1 MMVLF
6 IQFFI
11 IISFMSHHNLP
22 ELRLNNYKW
31 ENRIILIFSDADNP
45 QYRKQADK
53 LLNDKPGLIDRDL
66 LVFHIDKKSPIKE
79 LLHSNE
85 FDPDSNL
92 RSRFDVPD
100 SDFYV
105 LLIGKDGGV
114 KYRDD
119 SPLAREKLYSIIDAM
134 PMRQAEMR
142 RKN

>member
-1 MMVLF
+1 MVLF
-6 IQFFI
+6 IQFLMLS
-11 IISFMSHHNLP
+11 SFMSCHNSP
-22 ELRLNNYKW
+22 ELNLSDYKW
-31 ENRIILIFSDADNP
+31 ENRIILLFSDDENP
-45 QYRKQADK
+45 EYRQQVDK
-53 LLNDKPGLIDRDL
+53 LLDDKPGLFDRDL
-66 LVFHIDKKSPIKE
+66 LIFHIDKKSSIKE

-92 RSRFDVPD
+92 RSQFNVPE

-114 KYRDD
+114 KYRDH
-119 SPLAREKLYSIIDAM
+119 SPVASEKLYAIIDAM